1 MGRKLYVGNMS
12 YETTEQQL
20 RELFS
25 QAGKV
30 ETVSLII
37 DKFSNK
43 PKGFGFIEMATDEE
57 ATKAI
62 AQFNGQTLADR
73 QIVVNEAKPMQ
84 KRTGGYGS
92 QGSGNRY

>member
-30 ETVSLII
+30 ETVSLIT
-37 DKFSNK
+37 DRFSGK
-43 PKGFGFIEMATDEE
+43 PKGFGFIEMSTDEE

-62 AQFNGQTLADR
+62 A
-73 QIVVNEAKPMQ
+73 
-84 KRTGGYGS
+84 
-92 QGSGNRY
+92 